1 MSGRIAQHASGSI
14 TPAALNTPI
23 TVQTIADPGV
33 YVYRPNLV
41 NLAGGD
47 TVRFRVTSEAGVVTQ
62 LGTYTGDQDPD
73 GVRLVFEVFEGE
85 TGVLLRQ
92 EQTAGTLRAVP
103 YELVRMYDDS
113 VT

>member
-1 MSGRIAQHASGSI
+1 MAGRITATSGST
-14 TPAALNTPI
+14 TPGALNTPT
-23 TVQTIADPGV
+23 TVATIGDPGV
-33 YVYRPNLV
+33 YVFRPDLA
-41 NLAGGD
+41 NLASGD

-62 LGTYTGDQDPD
+62 LGSYTGDQDPD

-103 YELVRMYDDS
+103 FELVRMYDDS
-113 VT
+113 V